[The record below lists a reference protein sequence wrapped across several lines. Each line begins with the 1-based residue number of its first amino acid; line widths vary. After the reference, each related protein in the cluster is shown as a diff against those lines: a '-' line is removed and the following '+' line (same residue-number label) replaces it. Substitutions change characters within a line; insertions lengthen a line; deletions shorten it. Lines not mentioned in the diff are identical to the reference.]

1 MAASYIFYYLLML
14 SMPAI
19 PIIIVFSV
27 KARNRRNFIE
37 RYGCTPEIFEQIKS
51 YKELLDDGIISQQE
65 FEAKK
70 YEILTYGNRR

>member
-1 MAASYIFYYLLML
+1 MAASYILHLLVIF
-14 SMPAI
+14 SIPAI
-19 PIIIVFSV
+19 PIIIVYSV

-51 YKELLDDGIISQQE
+51 YKELLDAGIISQQE